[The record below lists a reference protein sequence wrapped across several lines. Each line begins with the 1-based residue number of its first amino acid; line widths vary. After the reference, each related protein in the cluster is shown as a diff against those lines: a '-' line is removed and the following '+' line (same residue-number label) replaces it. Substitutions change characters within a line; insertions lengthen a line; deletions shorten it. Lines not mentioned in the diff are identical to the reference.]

1 MSEEVGCEDF
11 LQTVGGE
18 PVLLR
23 QDPLTGRKHADDA
36 AAMGDDADGGSEGEM
51 DGGIFKE
58 QTNYQTYLE
67 KRPLKKAFTS
77 KCGSGMMP
85 AFR

>member
-1 MSEEVGCEDF
+1 MTKEVGCEYF
-11 LQTVGGE
+11 LQAIGCD

-23 QDPLTGRKHADDA
+23 QDAPTSRKHADDA
-36 AAMGDDADGGSEGEM
+36 AA
-51 DGGIFKE
+51 IKTT
-58 QTNYQTYLE
+58 QTFEERVKKNRILKKKKKHQTYLE

-77 KCGSGMMP
+77 KCGFGIMP